1 MTQRESEIIELI
13 HKEVKPALGCTE
25 PIAVALAAAKAAEL
39 LFSPMA
45 AKGDR
50 APCASR
56 PIRVN
61 GRPAALPPSESL
73 DHNLSYFAVIGK
85 RITVEVSGNIL
96 KNGMG
101 VGIPG
106 TDMIGLNIAA
116 ALGAICGRSCYGLEV
131 LKDLTEADVAVA
143 KKLVAFGA
151 VRVEL
156 ADTDKL
162 LYVKATIKD
171 KDNTSWAVIE
181 DDHDRIVE
189 TGLNGEVCDLRKGC
203 GGEPIQEKT
212 TLDYNLTVK
221 EIYSFTKSVAY
232 DDIKFI
238 LGDRDLNLA
247 LAQEGLDGSYGLGV
261 GKAIRE
267 NQREIFGDDFM
278 SFAMGM
284 TAAAS
289 DARMA
294 GCKLPAMSNSGSGN
308 QGITASMPVIT
319 YAIRYN
325 VSDEDLARA
334 LIMANLIAI
343 HIKGYLGKLSA
354 LCGCVIASTG
364 SACGIVFLQDGT
376 YEQICATIKNMIGNI
391 TGMVC
396 DGAKVGCAMKVAS
409 GVSCAIQSAVLAMR
423 GKCVTE
429 TDGIIDKDIEKT
441 IRNLGEIGSS
451 GMKSTDQLIQRIM
464 VCK

>member
-1 MTQRESEIIELI
+1 MTERQREIIELI

-25 PIAVALAAAKAAEL
+25 PIAVALAATKAMETLPAG
-39 LFSPMA
+39 STP
-45 AKGDR
+45 DR
-50 APCASR
+50 
-56 PIRVN
+56 IKV
-61 GRPAALPPSESL
+61 G
-73 DHNLSYFAVIGK
+73 
-85 RITVEVSGNIL
+85 VSGNIL

-106 TDMIGLNIAA
+106 TDMIGLHIAA
-116 ALGAICGRSCYGLEV
+116 ALGAVCGKSGYGLEV
-131 LKDLTEADVAVA
+131 LKDLTCDDVATA
-143 KKLVAFGA
+143 KRMVREKA
-151 VRVEL
+151 VEVSV
-156 ADTDKL
+156 ADTGKL
-162 LYVKATIKD
+162 LYVKALV
-171 KDNTSWAVIE
+171 SSGSHSAWAVIE
-181 DDHDRIVE
+181 DDHDKIVE
-189 TGLNGEVCDLRKGC
+189 TGLDGKLVSVLDTGAPSQPSGKE
-203 GGEPIQEKT
+203 
-212 TLDYNLTVK
+212 TLDYHLTVK
-221 EIYSFTKSVAY
+221 EIYSFAQEA
-232 DDIKFI
+232 DFEDIKFI
-238 LGDRDLNLA
+238 LADRDLNLA
-247 LAQEGLDGSYGLGV
+247 LAEEGLKGDYGLNV

-267 NQREIFGDDFM
+267 NQREVFGDDLM

-319 YAIRYN
+319 YAIKYG
-325 VSDEDLARA
+325 VDDERLARA
-334 LIMANLIAI
+334 LTLSNLVAI

-364 SACGIVFLQDGT
+364 SACGIVLLQGGT
-376 YEQICATIKNMIGNI
+376 YGQVCATIKNMIGNI

-409 GVSCAIQSAVLAMR
+409 GVSCAIQSAVLALR
-423 GKCVTE
+423 GKCVSE
-429 TDGIIDKDIEKT
+429 TDGIIDRDIEQT

-451 GMKSTDQLIQRIM
+451 GMKYTDQMIQKIM